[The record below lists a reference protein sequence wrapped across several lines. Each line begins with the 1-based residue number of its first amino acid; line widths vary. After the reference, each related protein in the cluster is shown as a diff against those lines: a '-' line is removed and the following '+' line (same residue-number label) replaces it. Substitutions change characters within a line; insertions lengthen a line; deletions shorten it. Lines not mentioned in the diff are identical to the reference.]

1 MKSPNAGELNARIE
15 ILALEIQQ
23 TDNGYD
29 GEEREIVQHRCF
41 AKATEQSGT
50 EILRADAEFGSAKV
64 RFLIRWT
71 PKPIDRKMTVRWE
84 GRLYPIEYV
93 NHYGTSRQWMEIWC
107 TRASR
112 EGR

>member
-15 ILALEIQQ
+15 ILALEVQE
-23 TDNGYD
+23 TENGCD

-41 AKATEQSGT
+41 AKVTEQSGT
-50 EILRADAEFGSAKV
+50 EMLRAGSDFSSAKV

-84 GRLYPIEYV
+84 GRIYEIEYV
-93 NHYGTSRQWMEIWC
+93 NHYGASRQWIEIWC
-107 TRASR
+107 VRETREVR
-112 EGR
+112 